1 MDVVLDTIGGD
12 TQERS
17 REVLKPGGILVSTVR
32 APLQETAIAHRVRQA
47 MVFASTPIGKV
58 LSEVAAL
65 VDSGQIKPHV
75 STILPLE
82 EIARAREMIET
93 RHTRGKIVLQVAA

>member
-1 MDVVLDTIGGD
+1 
-12 TQERS
+12 
-17 REVLKPGGILVSTVR
+17 
-32 APLQETAIAHRVRQA
+32 